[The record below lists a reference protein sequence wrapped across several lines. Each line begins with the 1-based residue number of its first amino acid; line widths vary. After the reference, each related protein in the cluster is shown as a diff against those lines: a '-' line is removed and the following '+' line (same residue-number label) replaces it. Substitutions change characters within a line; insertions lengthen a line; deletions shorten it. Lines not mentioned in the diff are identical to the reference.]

1 MHEAAS
7 EEFHSYVEALCSFG
21 QAAPCP
27 SPGNSTLGETTL
39 PPFRAA
45 VSPVGK
51 EGAWVKC
58 GHMTPAQDWD
68 LSTRRLEPTCRS
80 PGSILGGPGPS
91 AASHF
96 PRASSCPS
104 KNPSSS
110 LSFSQL
116 KLVAL
121 LPRMA
126 PLPQSE
132 LGGAGAICTAFW
144 GHRQS
149 DQQSPS
155 PSLTSSPLT
164 SSFQKNAMV
173 YLWGDPHQALCG
185 SGPLWAS
192 IFSSDTWTQ

>member
-1 MHEAAS
+1 MWR
-7 EEFHSYVEALCSFG
+7 LCAHLAK
-21 QAAPCP
+21 QPPCP
-27 SPGNSTLGETTL
+27 SSGNSTLGETTL

-51 EGAWVKC
+51 EGAWAKC

-68 LSTRRLEPTCRS
+68 LSTRRLEPTCGS
-80 PGSILGGPGPS
+80 PGSILGRGGGPGPS

-96 PRASSCPS
+96 PQASSCPS

-110 LSFSQL
+110 LSFSLL

-126 PLPQSE
+126 PLSQSE

-144 GHRQS
+144 GHGQS

-155 PSLTSSPLT
+155 PSLTSPPLT

-185 SGPLWAS
+185 SGPLWTS
-192 IFSSDTWTQ
+192 VYSSDTWTQ